1 MYKQFEL
8 CLTCR
13 EKTSL
18 ISRTNEIKSI
28 YNMLHRYSRIYKISP
43 TRNVNREFS
52 SLLPSIHLKCGM
64 SICSKVDT
72 HRIKEVELKTLQL
85 IEPIIDVIK
94 NESDRTKNQ
103 FIHSFR
109 SFYYSRLLDYMNRK
123 IK

>member
-13 EKTSL
+13 EKSNL
-18 ISRTNEIKSI
+18 ISRTNEIESI
-28 YNMLHRYSRIYKISP
+28 YNMLQRYSRIYKVSP
-43 TRNVNREFS
+43 TRTINREFS
-52 SLLPSIHLKCGM
+52 SLLPSINLRCGM
-64 SICSKVDT
+64 SICCKVDT

-94 NESDRTKNQ
+94 NESDKKKLQ

-109 SFYYSRLLDYMNRK
+109 SFYYSRLLNYMNTR